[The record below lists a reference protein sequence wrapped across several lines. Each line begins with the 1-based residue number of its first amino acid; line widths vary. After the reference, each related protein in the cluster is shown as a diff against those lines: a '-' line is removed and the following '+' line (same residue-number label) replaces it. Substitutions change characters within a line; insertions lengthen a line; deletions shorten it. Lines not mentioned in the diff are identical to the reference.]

1 MAKGLID
8 ELSDLKISKNR
19 NVRDSE
25 IFGPKRVFGVV
36 GATHYGVED
45 GQIAFSIK
53 QINI

>member
-19 NVRDSE
+19 SFWNFE

-36 GATHYGVED
+36 GATHYGVEND
-45 GQIAFSIK
+45 QIAISTK
-53 QINI
+53 